1 MRKSFIGTS
10 TRIIFLILLIAFL
23 VVFGLFWFDF
33 LGLIE
38 INDLLSPI
46 FELFGIKK
54 VNPLENPEDPLLLDR
69 ERLSKQLEALQLR
82 SEELDKREET
92 VIEQEDEIAQIIE
105 ELQERENSFDSKE
118 KSFNERQNVFENRRV
133 NLEQTARNLVGM
145 PPDDAIEIFNE
156 MENDMDV
163 IDIFRITEELA
174 QAAGEQSLVAYW
186 LSLLPPERG
195 AELTRKMIKVTAE

>member
-1 MRKSFIGTS
+1 MRRSFIGTS
-10 TRIIFLILLIAFL
+10 TRIIFLILLIVFLIAF
-23 VVFGLFWFDF
+23 GIFWFDF
-33 LGLIE
+33 LGLVE
-38 INDLLSPI
+38 INDMLSPI

-54 VNPLENPEDPLLLDR
+54 TTQLEYAEDPLLLDK
-69 ERLSKQLEALQLR
+69 ERLNKQLEAVQLR
-82 SEELDKREET
+82 SEELDKRE
-92 VIEQEDEIAQIIE
+92 DEIIQQEEDIAQMIE
-105 ELQERENSFDSKE
+105 ELQEREISFEDRE
-118 KSFNERQNVFENRRV
+118 KSFNERQNAFDIRRV
-133 NLEQTARNLVGM
+133 NLEQTAKNLVSM
-145 PPDDAIEIFNE
+145 PPEDAIEIFNN